1 MPDTLQKLRPDR
13 DLQCY
18 FLQPTA
24 IAALSATSPTGFTV
38 SGSWREQFD
47 WAVIEWN
54 RDNTFEHPLFRNLP
68 DGDLSG
74 VTLTYEEVRQNCI
87 PIDSNLFA
95 TVDWPSLRIWAESN
109 GAETLYYVPLA
120 AHATPIA
127 GSYAPATAVFTLQG
141 TITTNDYIE
150 LAWSDEHYTYQVL
163 GTDTID
169 TAAAA
174 VASAINT
181 FSTTMHA
188 AVSGAVITLTYT
200 GAVGAN
206 GNRIG
211 VYGNVSGAQ
220 TESWAPW
227 FQQLSGGTSPTAWQI
242 TLNFGSLEDRDSV
255 TIPTNAVRKMR
266 WTYSADLQAGSYERT
281 EFQVSVSNWTVSG
294 SNLGYQVAGPGSMR
308 IEDTSSQAVCTGS
321 WTSLLGNFSNGTVKF
336 TTTPGDKVSCTY
348 RASQAHQLYLGTRII
363 ANGTQVTVAID
374 TNPSVSVSLL
384 LAGEDV
390 LARIPLGPFS
400 GLDAHTITITH
411 AGAAGTYFY
420 LDFLEMA
427 VPTPNLPVLP
437 ADSKMTL
444 ATDWDTEQ
452 SSALA
457 PERTAWMI
465 QALGFAGRANHY
477 AGALLFYEL
486 VPQGYSYASAT
497 VEFAGTPS
505 ESAITTINIGVSGSA
520 PTAIQHLNLIGDTA
534 ISIAKAFELLI
545 NSGYTAIWAQ
555 ASGNVLTIWAR
566 AIGTAGN
573 ANTLSTSEDPATGD
587 FTITASGASLTGGD
601 DGNWRT
607 DLTVVPRMNR
617 AARDWSASFFQ
628 ALAGYGIAA
637 TASFSMELGN
647 GDPSPAAGMAQRYP
661 SGNAVTVSTPALQ
674 TNFSP
679 ASTAFWQQA
688 YLDMAT
694 LLSAA
699 GQIPYLQFGEV
710 QWWYFPDDGSGMPY
724 YDAYTTTTFQA
735 TYGRA
740 MTVFTT
746 SNVDP
751 AGYPSEAAFL
761 PGLIGAFTGAIMSFV
776 RATFANAKFEVLY
789 PPDTNNSPLDLVE
802 NLPSTWNASTLDC
815 FKTENFTYTGE
826 RNLNLAESSIALPMQ
841 MGFARNK
848 SAHLVGITGYTT
860 PWEKEARLALA
871 ENLNSV
877 VLFALDQFCLMNCTA
892 PLAVGMRRGLL
903 MGVS

>member
-24 IAALSATSPTGFTV
+24 VAALNATSPTGFTV

-74 VTLTYEEVRQNCI
+74 VTLTYQETRQNCI

-95 TVDWPSLRIWAESN
+95 TVDWPSLRIWAES
-109 GAETLYYVPLA
+109 GGSETLYYVPLA
-120 AHATPIA
+120 AHATPIT
-127 GSYAPATAVFTLQG
+127 GSYVSATAIFTLQG
-141 TITTNDYIE
+141 TVTTNDYIE
-150 LAWSDEHYTYQVL
+150 LAWSGEHYTYQIL
-163 GTDTID
+163 GTDTIE

-174 VASAINT
+174 VANAIHT
-181 FSTTMHA
+181 FSTTMEA
-188 AVSGAVITLTYT
+188 AVSGAQITLTYT

-220 TESWAPW
+220 TESWEPG
-227 FQQLSGGTSPTAWQI
+227 FQQLSGGASPTGWQI
-242 TLNFGSLEDRDSV
+242 TLNFSSLEDVNRV

-281 EFQVSVSNWTVSG
+281 EFEVSVSNWTVSG

-308 IEDTSSQAVCTGS
+308 VEDTSSEAVYTGS
-321 WTSLLGNFSNGTVKF
+321 WTNSVGNFSGGTITS

-348 RASQAHQLYLGTRII
+348 RASQTHELYLGTCLIFD
-363 ANGTQVTVAID
+363 GTEVTVAID
-374 TNPSVSVSLL
+374 SNPPVSLDLL

-390 LARIPLGPFS
+390 LVRILLGSFS

-420 LDFLEMA
+420 FDFLEMA
-427 VPTPNLPVLP
+427 VPTPNLPVL
-437 ADSKMTL
+437 AAVTTMTL

-465 QALGFAGRANHY
+465 QALGFAGRTNHY

-505 ESAITTINIGVSGSA
+505 ESAVTTISIGVSGST

-573 ANTLSTSEDPATGD
+573 ANTLSTSEDPASGD
-587 FTITASGASLTGGD
+587 FTITVSGATLAGGV
-601 DGNWRT
+601 DGSWLT

-617 AARDWSASFFQ
+617 AARDWSTSFFE

-647 GDPSPAAGMAQRYP
+647 GDPSTAAGIAQRYP

-679 ASTAFWQQA
+679 TSTAFWQQV

-694 LLSAA
+694 LLSGA

-710 QWWYFPDDGSGMPY
+710 QWWYSPDDGSGMPY
-724 YDAYTTTTFQA
+724 YDAYTTSTFEDDL
-735 TYGRA
+735 RA
-740 MTVFTT
+740 R
-746 SNVDP
+746 D
-751 AGYPSEAAFL
+751 
-761 PGLIGAFTGAIMSFV
+761 
-776 RATFANAKFEVLY
+776 
-789 PPDTNNSPLDLVE
+789 D
-802 NLPSTWNASTLDC
+802 
-815 FKTENFTYTGE
+815 
-826 RNLNLAESSIALPMQ
+826 
-841 MGFARNK
+841 
-848 SAHLVGITGYTT
+848 GIHDEQRG
-860 PWEKEARLALA
+860 P
-871 ENLNSV
+871 
-877 VLFALDQFCLMNCTA
+877 
-892 PLAVGMRRGLL
+892 RGLSIGS
-903 MGVS
+903 GVSAGPDWRVHERDHELRAGDVYKREV